1 MKLPIVQLEF
11 PSWSFIRRSVFR
23 LWEKWEN
30 FYAWYHKIQ
39 RIDNDNLFRI
49 NLVHYKGPTLFDNY
63 GKVLAVKGDLVGEI
77 HLDSL
82 RLQFHENDYRKIG
95 MKTLKLARKSFPSF
109 TKYITNSP
117 EHKNIKVYLGVTM
130 LSKAVKGFGFN
141 VQEYNSLF
149 SRITA
154 LFQKI
159 IIKIYHPGSGRDTI
173 TLGVTEARVDQQR
186 NPNRKISVTY

>member
-1 MKLPIVQLEF
+1 LEF